1 MFKDL
6 PLNALRAFEATARL
20 GEIKLAAQELFVTP
34 AAVSQQ
40 LKKLEQHLQLNLWER
55 HANQIVLTAIGAQLY
70 EVCHRS
76 LFDLQAGI
84 QTLRPEKR
92 ALSVCVQM
100 PTTMA
105 SLWLIPR
112 LGDFYRQY
120 PDIDVR
126 LLTSG
131 EWRLPDSDLNIDVF
145 LRCLPEQEAFDAQFG
160 YEPLFAESMSVY
172 ASPHFYWQDAV
183 NVIAI
188 QSDDCVYQA
197 MNWRVWLEKYAH
209 LGVQVGQTRVFDTE
223 NDAIQAAIAG
233 YGLVLASDALVSKT
247 VEQGLLR
254 PIFPQHSLVWH
265 ESYYAVY
272 RLARQR
278 HTAVATWLKWLQE
291 QAYLQKT

>member
-55 HANQIVLTAIGAQLY
+55 HPNKIVLTASGSQLY

-76 LFDLQAGI
+76 LGELSIGIEALQPRTA
-84 QTLRPEKR
+84 L
-92 ALSVCVQM
+92 LSVCVQV

-105 SLWLIPR
+105 TLWLIPR
-112 LGDFYRQY
+112 LGDFYRQH
-120 PDIDVR
+120 PNIEVR

-145 LRCLPEQEAFDAQFG
+145 LRCLPEQDACDAQFG
-160 YEPLFAESMSVY
+160 YEPLFAESMGVY
-172 ASPHFYWQDAV
+172 AAPHFHWQDAV

-188 QSDDCVYQA
+188 ESTDCVYQTI
-197 MNWRVWLEKYAH
+197 NWQAWLAKYAH
-209 LGVQVGQTRVFDTE
+209 LGVQVAHTRVFDAE
-223 NDAIQAAIAG
+223 HDAIQAAIAG
-233 YGLVLASDALVSKT
+233 YGLVLASDVLVSKT
-247 VEQGLLR
+247 VEQGLLK
-254 PIFPQHSLVWH
+254 PMFPQHSLVWR
-265 ESYYAVY
+265 ESYCAVY
-272 RLARQR
+272 RLGRQR
-278 HTAVATWLKWLQE
+278 HVAVAAWLKWLQE
-291 QAYLQKT
+291 QAYWQNT